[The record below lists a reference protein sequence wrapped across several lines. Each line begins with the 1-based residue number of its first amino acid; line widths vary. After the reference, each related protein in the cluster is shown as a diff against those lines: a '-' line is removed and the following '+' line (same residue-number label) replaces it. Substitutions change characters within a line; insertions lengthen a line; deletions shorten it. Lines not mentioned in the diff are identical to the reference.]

1 MCWPRKQSF
10 PLVGTYLVLVCHRYL
25 GQVIFLNGKLCH
37 WLLNLWSSLQRTW
50 VVIVPCS
57 GFFIWFLMSQL
68 SPVPWPGRY
77 CYNCKTNSSWQVA
90 FTGYS
95 GLPNCTLVWR
105 NQPAQPCLCQKPDG
119 KWSSPEWICSCSE
132 TGGSF
137 WIGVGRSQHTQERQT
152 LMSSVL
158 QFTLPVLPG
167 DMVAGRGALVDVGTP
182 ERT

>member
-1 MCWPRKQSF
+1 MYWPRKQSF
-10 PLVGTYLVLVCHRYL
+10 LLVGTYLILVCHRHL
-25 GQVIFLNGKLCH
+25 GQVIFLNGKMCH
-37 WLLNLWSSLQRTW
+37 RLLNLWSSLQRAW

-132 TGGSF
+132 TGGSPAEF
-137 WIGVGRSQHTQERQT
+137 LILSE
-152 LMSSVL
+152 
-158 QFTLPVLPG
+158 
-167 DMVAGRGALVDVGTP
+167 
-182 ERT
+182 